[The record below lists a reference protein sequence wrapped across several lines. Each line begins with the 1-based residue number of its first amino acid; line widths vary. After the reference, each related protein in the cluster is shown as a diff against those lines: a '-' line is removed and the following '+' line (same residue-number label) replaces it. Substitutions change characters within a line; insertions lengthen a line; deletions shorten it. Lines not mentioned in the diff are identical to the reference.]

1 MRTRCAPP
9 DLETSLQGSK
19 GCFIHLH
26 GAENKRYPRTTVLTA
41 EIALQAARRQ
51 LEKVVASAGFSR
63 NERLVRF
70 LRFVVEQHL
79 EGKDDELK
87 ESVVAVEVFG
97 RSANHNPKQHS
108 IVRTEAG
115 RLRARL
121 SEYYAGEGLNDPLI
135 IELPKGGYVPVLR
148 QAKDLRAG
156 VDASPAKRSH
166 RVGRSWFAAGM
177 ACMVVALTLV
187 WWFGRASAPTSIA
200 VLPLLDASQD
210 PANDYFTVGLTGEI
224 IHDLSI
230 IDGLVVRSQ
239 TSSYAFKGKPQNVR
253 DAGKQLNVDY
263 ILEGNTFRAGRQ
275 LRINVQLIR
284 VRDDFPLWSGQY
296 GRELTDVF
304 AIQDEISRGI
314 VNSLRL
320 KLGRGRR
327 RYETSAEAY
336 DLYLR
341 ARALEI
347 QNAAGGRNQSTG
359 FYEQAIAKDASFAPA
374 YAGLAAA
381 YAYRTGEDRLNGWAA
396 DASRAEEMSRM
407 HVVVEKAVQLDPLSA
422 EVQAALGTVQA
433 RDAQWEQSEKSFRR
447 AVELEPGRSATRTD
461 FALSLLM
468 PLGRLDEALT
478 QARLAEKNDPLSPNV
493 QQVLSNVLFSAGR
506 LDEAAAH
513 CKQPC
518 VRAMNLQG
526 KASEAIP
533 ILEARLNGQLAAE
546 GSQQLGIAYARA
558 GRREDAERIA
568 TIQARPIEQATIF
581 VALGDKDRAFEA
593 LNRAIPLGPVRV
605 GRNLYYPEFAALRGD
620 QRLKTL
626 RKQLGLPE

>member
-1 MRTRCAPP
+1 
-9 DLETSLQGSK
+9 
-19 GCFIHLH
+19 
-26 GAENKRYPRTTVLTA
+26 VLTA
-41 EIALQAARRQ
+41 EIELQAARRQ
-51 LEKVVASAGFSR
+51 LERVVASAGFSR
-63 NERLVRF
+63 NERLARF

-87 ESVVAVEVFG
+87 ESVVAVGVFG
-97 RSANHNPKQHS
+97 RSADHNPKQHS

-148 QAKDLRAG
+148 RAKDLRTA
-156 VDASPAKRSH
+156 VDASPTKKSPRA
-166 RVGRSWFAAGM
+166 GRRWFAAGT
-177 ACMVVALTLV
+177 ACLVAAAALG
-187 WWFGRASAPTSIA
+187 WWFGRPSAPTSIA
-200 VLPLLDASQD
+200 VLPLLDGSQD
-210 PANDYFTVGLTGEI
+210 PANDYFADGLTGEI

-230 IDGLVVRSQ
+230 IEGLVVRSQ
-239 TSSYAFKGKPQNVR
+239 TSAYAFKGKPQNVR

-263 ILEGNTFRAGRQ
+263 ILEGNTFRAGQQ

-296 GRELTDVF
+296 DRELTDVF

-327 RYETSAEAY
+327 RYETSTEAY
-336 DLYLR
+336 DFYLR

-347 QNAAGGRNQSTG
+347 QNAAGGRNQSTV
-359 FYEQAIAKDASFAPA
+359 FYEQAISKDASFAPA

-381 YAYRTGEDRLNGWAA
+381 YAYRTGEDRLNSWAA
-396 DASRAEEMSRM
+396 GASRAEEMSRM
-407 HVVVEKAVQLDPLSA
+407 HVIIEKAVQLDPLSA
-422 EVQAALGTVQA
+422 EVQAALGAVQA

-447 AVELEPGRSATRTD
+447 ALELEPRRSATRTD

-468 PLGRLDEALT
+468 PLGRTREAIA
-478 QARLAEKNDPLSPNV
+478 QVRLAEKNEPLSPNV
-493 QQVLSNVLFSAGR
+493 QQVLSNVLFSTGR
-506 LDEAAAH
+506 LEEAAVH
-513 CKQPC
+513 CTQPC
-518 VRAMNLQG
+518 ARALILQG
-526 KASEAIP
+526 KATEAIL
-533 ILEARLNGQLAAE
+533 ILEAKFNGRLGAE

-605 GRNLYYPEFAALRGD
+605 GRNLTYPELAQLRGD
-620 QRLKTL
+620 PRLMTL

>member
-1 MRTRCAPP
+1 M
-9 DLETSLQGSK
+9 
-19 GCFIHLH
+19 
-26 GAENKRYPRTTVLTA
+26 LTA
-41 EIALQAARRQ
+41 EIELQAARRQ
-51 LEKVVASAGFSR
+51 LEKIVASAGFSR
-63 NERLVRF
+63 NERLARF

-97 RSANHNPKQHS
+97 RSADHNPKQHS

-121 SEYYAGEGLNDPLI
+121 SEYYAGEGLNDSLI

-148 QAKDLRAG
+148 QADDLRALI
-156 VDASPAKRSH
+156 DAAPPKRSQ
-166 RVGRSWFAAGM
+166 RVRRRWFAAGM
-177 ACMVVALTLV
+177 ACLAIVVALG
-187 WWFGRASAPTSIA
+187 WWFGRSTAPTSIA

-210 PANDYFTVGLTGEI
+210 PANDYFAVGLTGEI

-239 TSSYAFKGKPQNVR
+239 TSSYAFQGKPQNVR

-263 ILEGNTFRAGRQ
+263 ILEGNTFRAGQQ

-296 GRELTDVF
+296 DRDLTDVF

-327 RYETSAEAY
+327 RYETSTEAY

-347 QNAAGGRNQSTG
+347 QNAAGGRNWNTG

-381 YAYRTGEDRLNGWAA
+381 YAYRTGEDRLNSWAA
-396 DASRAEEMSRM
+396 GASRDEEMASM
-407 HVVVEKAVQLDPLSA
+407 HVVVDKAVQLDPLSA
-422 EVQAALGTVQA
+422 EVQAALGAVQA
-433 RDAQWEQSEKSFRR
+433 REAQWEQSEKSFRR
-447 AVELEPGRSATRTD
+447 ALELDPARSATRTD

-478 QARLAEKNDPLSPNV
+478 QTRLAEKNDPLSPNV

-518 VRAMNLQG
+518 ARALNLQG

-533 ILEARLNGQLAAE
+533 ILEARLRERPAVD
-546 GSQQLGIAYARA
+546 GSQQLGIAYALA

-581 VALGDKDRAFEA
+581 VALGDKDRAFDA

-605 GRNLYYPEFAALRGD
+605 GRNLTYPEFAALRGD
-620 QRLKTL
+620 PRLKDL
-626 RKQLGLPE
+626 RKKLGLPE